1 MTTYEHVVVEWPTP
15 YVAEV
20 KMNRP
25 EKRNAMNMQ
34 LWQELGHVFGVHL
47 QHHPKCRAILLTGAG
62 PVFSAGIDLSSSFI
76 SNLQSSDS
84 GDDGVEWDGAHAAAK
99 ILRDGGAW
107 QQAWLAI
114 NKCNKPVIA
123 CIQRGCFGAALEMVA
138 FCDIRLCTSDAVF
151 QAPEVDIG
159 LAADIGGNQM
169 LPKILGNDSLL
180 REIMITGRKVSAD
193 EARAVGL
200 VSRVLPS
207 HAAMMAEAYA
217 MAETI
222 AAKSPLAVM
231 GVKNMLNYT
240 RDHTVEDSL
249 RFGLTWNA
257 GMLQTQD
264 VTLAGAAF
272 FTKQTPTFPDAPQ
285 LLRPSKL

>member
-1 MTTYEHVVVEWPTP
+1 MSYEHIVVEWRSAH
-15 YVAEV
+15 VAEV
-20 KMNRP
+20 RMNRP
-25 EKRNAMNMQ
+25 EKRNAMNMK
-34 LWQELGHVFGVHL
+34 LWQEVGHVFGVYL

-62 PVFSAGIDLSSSFI
+62 SVFSAGIDLSSSFV
-76 SNLQSSDS
+76 SNLQNDD
-84 GDDGVEWDGAHAAAK
+84 GEDDGVEWDGAHSAAK

-114 NKCNKPVIA
+114 NRCNKPVIA
-123 CIQRGCFGAALEMVA
+123 CIQRGCFGAALEMIA
-138 FCDIRLCTSDAVF
+138 YTDIRFCTADTVF

-169 LPKILGNDSLL
+169 LPKIIGNDSLL

-193 EARAVGL
+193 EALAVGL
-200 VSRVLPS
+200 VSRTFATHS
-207 HAAMMAEAYA
+207 GMMAEAYA

-240 RDHTVEDSL
+240 RDHSVEDAL

-264 VTLAGAAF
+264 VQIAGAAF
-272 FTKQTPTFPDAPQ
+272 VTKQKPTFPDAPQ